1 MQFERLVLNELFG
14 TDIPIEWD
22 KDLANDGLILGHF
35 SAPNNRSYI
44 IELKQ
49 INDFDIDNFLEYY
62 VKVCK
67 LNSVEPVSK
76 VLEEVKNLWNV
87 EFFDSRHE
95 SERNRSNNVSKTG
108 YDILGSGG
116 AAAVLSA
123 VVYGLIDITLDYP
136 SIKILQFTADEPSRV
151 SLYSRMVKHLTSKL
165 VWNYQELKNRNEAMW
180 LLYQ

>member
-1 MQFERLVLNELFG
+1 
-14 TDIPIEWD
+14 
-22 KDLANDGLILGHF
+22 
-35 SAPNNRSYI
+35 
-44 IELKQ
+44 
-49 INDFDIDNFLEYY
+49 
-62 VKVCK
+62 
-67 LNSVEPVSK
+67 
-76 VLEEVKNLWNV
+76 V

-95 SERNRSNNVSKTG
+95 SERNRSSNVSKTG
-108 YDILGSGG
+108 YDILGTGG

-123 VVYGLIDITLDYP
+123 VVYGLMDITLDYP